1 MSSRL
6 LILSLLSAF
15 FLIGFQCRDSS
26 IPRNEA
32 ITTGE
37 FLNHVKILASD
48 EFEGR
53 RAGTKGADW
62 AAKYIADEFK
72 HYGLERVGDDD
83 TYFQRFN
90 FTADMKLG
98 EDNYLSVQYRQDSF
112 QFTPGTDFIP
122 LSFSENGS
130 ASGEAVFVGYGISA
144 PDLDYDEYEGID
156 VTDKI
161 VIALRFTPEGTDP
174 HRDFSRYSPLRRKA
188 MTAREKG
195 AAAIIF
201 VTGPLDVEEGEHDK
215 PLRLRVDYTGGR
227 GGIIAVSSKKKMLEE
242 VLEPM
247 GVSLREVQESI
258 NSEKTPK
265 SLEIA
270 DSKVTIG
277 VELIEIEGWTVNVLG
292 LLEGNNPA
300 TSDEHVVVGAHYDH
314 LGFGGEGSMV
324 PDTFAIHNG
333 ADDNASGTAGLLEIA
348 QAFAAKKSSLER
360 NMLFVAFGGEE
371 EGLLGS
377 SYYVKNP
384 VFPLEKTIAMINL
397 DMIGRLRDSSV
408 IVYGA
413 GTSPQWEDLIH
424 MTSGAS
430 SFRLKLNEEGFG
442 PSDHSSFYAKDIPVL
457 FFFTGLHSDYH
468 RPTDDWD
475 KIHVEEA
482 QRLVQYVH
490 DLVFDLANRAER
502 PLFAKVDTVRRPAAG
517 DARTFRAY
525 VGTIPDFSE
534 SGKGYKIGGIT
545 PGSPADKAGM
555 KAGDLMIRFGGKEVR
570 NIYDYT
576 YALQEFKPGDE
587 VEVVIVRNS
596 EELTVKVV
604 LGRRSR

>member
-1 MSSRL
+1 
-6 LILSLLSAF
+6 
-15 FLIGFQCRDSS
+15 
-26 IPRNEA
+26 
-32 ITTGE
+32 
-37 FLNHVKILASD
+37 
-48 EFEGR
+48 
-53 RAGTKGADW
+53 
-62 AAKYIADEFK
+62 
-72 HYGLERVGDDD
+72 
-83 TYFQRFN
+83 
-90 FTADMKLG
+90 
-98 EDNYLSVQYRQDSF
+98 
-112 QFTPGTDFIP
+112 
-122 LSFSENGS
+122 
-130 ASGEAVFVGYGISA
+130 
-144 PDLDYDEYEGID
+144 
-156 VTDKI
+156 
-161 VIALRFTPEGTDP
+161 
-174 HRDFSRYSPLRRKA
+174 
-188 MTAREKG
+188 
-195 AAAIIF
+195 
-201 VTGPLDVEEGEHDK
+201 
-215 PLRLRVDYTGGR
+215 
-227 GGIIAVSSKKKMLEE
+227 
-242 VLEPM
+242 
-247 GVSLREVQESI
+247 
-258 NSEKTPK
+258 
-265 SLEIA
+265 
-270 DSKVTIG
+270 
-277 VELIEIEGWTVNVLG
+277 
-292 LLEGNNPA
+292 
-300 TSDEHVVVGAHYDH
+300 
-314 LGFGGEGSMV
+314 
-324 PDTFAIHNG
+324 
-333 ADDNASGTAGLLEIA
+333 
-348 QAFAAKKSSLER
+348 
-360 NMLFVAFGGEE
+360 
-371 EGLLGS
+371 
-377 SYYVKNP
+377 
-384 VFPLEKTIAMINL
+384 
-397 DMIGRLRDSSV
+397 
-408 IVYGA
+408 
-413 GTSPQWEDLIH
+413 